1 MTTKKAKN
9 RSADYWKKRSIELE
23 NASHQRAVS
32 TYKEIEKAFQSAQ
45 ADLEESISKWIVRI
59 ARNNEISIT
68 DAKRLLDADE
78 LEEFHW
84 TVEEYIKR
92 GEENAV
98 TQQWIKQLENASA
111 KVHIQRLEALKIDTQ
126 NALENAYAIYNSSVD
141 DMARKVYE
149 DGYYKT
155 AYMLEKGTGLG
166 RKISTIDQRKLSN
179 VIVKP
184 WAVDGKNFSTRIWED
199 KSRTINGLHQALTQA
214 AIKGG
219 KPDDAIKA
227 LTPLV
232 RDTVKKKKFAAGR
245 LVQTEQA
252 YFHARSSLDCF
263 SELGV
268 DKLEFIATLDSRT
281 SEICQS
287 MDGVVFA
294 AKDAEIGVNVPPLH
308 PNCRSVTAPY
318 FEDDAGQ
325 GMRAARDPETGKT
338 YYVPDNIA
346 YKQWRGE
353 YVGEPEDPL
362 IAKYGETREILG
374 ENTPSI
380 EEYRRI
386 QYNKNRKSSFDS
398 YKRMIRSGELTPLA
412 TFELFEKTEKQ
423 LRKELKN
430 LTTSNG
436 IAITGYSKH
445 CVARVVGSVEQ
456 RRNGVEVSDLV
467 EALKSKESKIGKVK
481 TRKDGNKSQRFIS
494 HSAMVTVNPD
504 TGIVIQV
511 NPYRRRK

>member
-23 NASHQRAVS
+23 NASHQRSVS

-245 LVQTEQA
+245 LVQTKQA

-268 DKLEFIATLDSRT
+268 DKLEFIVTLDSRT

-318 FEDDAGQ
+318 FEDDAG
-325 GMRAARDPETGKT
+325 
-338 YYVPDNIA
+338 
-346 YKQWRGE
+346 
-353 YVGEPEDPL
+353 
-362 IAKYGETREILG
+362 
-374 ENTPSI
+374 
-380 EEYRRI
+380 
-386 QYNKNRKSSFDS
+386 
-398 YKRMIRSGELTPLA
+398 
-412 TFELFEKTEKQ
+412 
-423 LRKELKN
+423 
-430 LTTSNG
+430 
-436 IAITGYSKH
+436 
-445 CVARVVGSVEQ
+445 
-456 RRNGVEVSDLV
+456 
-467 EALKSKESKIGKVK
+467 
-481 TRKDGNKSQRFIS
+481 
-494 HSAMVTVNPD
+494 
-504 TGIVIQV
+504 
-511 NPYRRRK
+511 